1 MDRETELAVQVAGAM
16 AQDYLRFLLREPRR
30 REWSGE
36 QHGAMDQKAL
46 DLAATAFGYSVRQVR
61 EALREA
67 LRADE

>member
-16 AQDYLRFLLREPRR
+16 AQEYLRFLLRQPRR

-36 QHGAMDQKAL
+36 QHGVLDQRTL
-46 DLAATAFGYSVRQVR
+46 DLAATAFGYCVRQLR